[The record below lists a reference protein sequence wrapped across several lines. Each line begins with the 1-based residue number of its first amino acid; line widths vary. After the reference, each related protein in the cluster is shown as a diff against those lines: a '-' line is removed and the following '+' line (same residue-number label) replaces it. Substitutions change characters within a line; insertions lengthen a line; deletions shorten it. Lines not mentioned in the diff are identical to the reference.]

1 MRRVLSVVLLST
13 VCAMNV
19 PMQAAQ
25 AAASITYPQTRKTD
39 LVENEFGTPVADPYR
54 WLEND
59 VRNDPEVASW
69 VAAENQVTD
78 RFLHTLPL
86 LLGVARLRR
95 ARRAHHARHVDDR
108 APATARRSRAAAM
121 TALGRT
127 VSRA

>member
-13 VCAMNV
+13 VWAMNV

-69 VAAENQVTD
+69 SQLKTRSPTASSRPC
-78 RFLHTLPL
+78 RFAT
-86 LLGVARLRR
+86 GS
-95 ARRAHHARHVDDR
+95 AHDR
-108 APATARRSRAAAM
+108 ALR
-121 TALGRT
+121 L
-127 VSRA
+127 